1 MHWISTAWE
10 KTGATAGD
18 RSMVQT
24 VADMYDLTLTSWGNY
39 SGWVKV
45 SPEIGGC
52 DRAVQTKPW
61 SRVLWA
67 FVMSVV

>member
-10 KTGATAGD
+10 KTGATGD

-24 VADMYDLTLTSWGNY
+24 VADMYDLTPDQLGNY

-52 DRAVQTKPW
+52 DRAVQNQTLVTGAVW
-61 SRVLWA
+61 TGHSSCR
-67 FVMSVV
+67 